1 MCKRVNTRR
10 QNNLPKG
17 PADRGGLALFILGGA
32 MAQQGPVGRYQTVVG
47 CGRFE
52 KPNLNAIA
60 IGDMMFHLIK
70 PIVKEKSLQN

>member
-1 MCKRVNTRR
+1 
-10 QNNLPKG
+10 
-17 PADRGGLALFILGGA
+17 
-32 MAQQGPVGRYQTVVG
+32 MAQQGPVGRDQTVVG

-70 PIVKEKSLQN
+70 PIIKEKSLQNYPYSRLEPVATNLRRSTSCV